1 MELSEKFVRKQLELL
16 KSITAD
22 CSLETLR
29 RGQDFLGSILTKA
42 MHKLV
47 TIEDCNFTAF
57 DAAWVLPEDEF
68 RKGVILYMHGGGYTC
83 GNLEYAKGFASILAA
98 ELGIR
103 VLCIA
108 YRLAPENPFPA
119 ALDDAVEAYRYL
131 LSSGFH
137 AEEIALCGESAGGG
151 LAYCL
156 CLKLKEQGH
165 ALPGAIIAISPWVDL
180 TASGQSYD
188 YNKDSDPTLTK
199 ESLEFYAS
207 CYAPGSASNPMVSPI
222 FGDLNGLPPSLIFAG
237 GSEILL
243 DDSKTIHQRL
253 IDAGCKSELIVA
265 DGMWHA
271 YVLYCIKERACDIE
285 RINTFL
291 KTTMNAQRKLRWM
304 RLDNAAKIYPA
315 NKRRNWNNFFRVSA
329 TLKDPIDTDIMQ
341 SALDITVRRFP
352 SIAVRLCRGIFWYY
366 LEELS
371 AAPEILEEK
380 SYPLA
385 HAPFDSI
392 NRCAIRVFVYKN
404 RIAVEFFHALT
415 DGNGGMIFLKTLLAE
430 YILQRYNVFVPRG
443 NGVLDRLEEP
453 DADELEDSF
462 LKYHGDVSVSRN
474 DSSVFC
480 IKGTPERDGFL
491 NLTTFMLNLDEAK
504 RAAKS
509 YGVSLT
515 NFFCAALLMAIMQ
528 MQDEQVKRIKKK
540 KPIRV
545 VVPVNLRKFF
555 PSKTLRNFV
564 FFVTPEINPRLG
576 AYSFEEICQS
586 VYHQM
591 GAEITPQKL
600 RARFTANVK
609 SESKTLLKIM
619 PLFIKNIAM
628 KMVYS
633 AVGERTSC
641 MNLSNLGEISI
652 PDEMRSFVERFD
664 FILGVQ
670 ATKPNNCGMLSY
682 NGTIYMNF
690 IRNTVEPCLESHF
703 FKVIH
708 ELGLNARV
716 ESNQRED

>member
-16 KSITAD
+16 KPFTAE

-29 RGQDFLGSILTKA
+29 RGQDFLGSILTKSV
-42 MHKLV
+42 HKLV
-47 TIEDCNFTAF
+47 IIENCEFDAF
-57 DAAWVLPEDEF
+57 NAAWVLPEDEI

-98 ELGIR
+98 EFGSR

-119 ALDDAVEAYRYL
+119 ALDDALEAYRYL
-131 LSSGFH
+131 LSSGFLPG
-137 AEEIALCGESAGGG
+137 EIALCGESAGGG

-156 CLKLKEQGH
+156 CLKLKEQGL
-165 ALPGAIIAISPWVDL
+165 ALPGSIIAISPWVDL
-180 TASGQSYD
+180 TLSGQSYSD
-188 YNKDSDPTLTK
+188 NRDSELTLSK

-207 CYAPGSASNPMVSPI
+207 CYAPYDAANPMVSPI
-222 FGDLNGLPPSLIFAG
+222 FGDLKGLPPSLIFASG
-237 GSEILL
+237 NEILL
-243 DDSKTIHQRL
+243 DDSKAIHQRL

-271 YVLYCIKERACDIE
+271 YVLYCVKERACDIT
-285 RINTFL
+285 RIRAFL
-291 KTTMNAQRKLRWM
+291 KTTMSAQRKLRWM

-329 TLKDPIDTDIMQ
+329 TLKEPIDTDIMQ

-352 SIAVRLCRGIFWYY
+352 SIAVRLCRGVFWYY

-371 AAPEILEEK
+371 ESPEILMEK
-380 SYPLA
+380 NHPLA
-385 HAPFDSI
+385 HEPFDTI
-392 NRCAIRVFVYKN
+392 NRCAIRVFVYNN
-404 RIAVEFFHALT
+404 RIAVELFHALT
-415 DGNGGMIFLKTLLAE
+415 DGNGGLIFLKTLLAE
-430 YILQRYNVFVPRG
+430 YISQRYNVFVPCS

-453 DADELEDSF
+453 TRAELEDSF
-462 LKYHGDVSVSRN
+462 LKYQGDVSVGRS

-480 IKGTPERDGFL
+480 IKGTSEKNGFL

-515 NFFCAALLMAIMQ
+515 NFFCAALLLAIMR
-528 MQDEQVKRIKKK
+528 MQDEQVKKVKNK

-545 VVPVNLRKFF
+545 VVPVNLRKLF
-555 PSKTLRNFV
+555 PSTTLRNFV
-564 FFVTPEINPRLG
+564 FFVMPEINPRLG
-576 AYSFEEICQS
+576 AHSFSEICKS

-591 GAEITPQKL
+591 GLEITPQKL
-600 RARFTANVK
+600 RGRFTANVK
-609 SESKTLLKIM
+609 SESRLLLKIM

-628 KMVYS
+628 KMVYA

-641 MNLSNLGEISI
+641 MNLSNLGAINV

-690 IRNTVEPCLESHF
+690 IRNTVEPYLEHHF
-703 FKVIH
+703 FKVIQ
-708 ELGLNARV
+708 ELGLHAKV
-716 ESNQRED
+716 ESNQREE